1 MHIKDQYHYFK
12 QSRKSGVPYQ
22 KIIKAFSGGGCVS
35 CYENGD
41 EVTDIKDMNLSQ
53 LNEYKTSLEQQRDF
67 DPSFSNFMLNEIYKN
82 IGQGT
87 DFYIQSPL
95 KTDQQVKDWLADPAN
110 PRNHS
115 GQSRYDIVTEE
126 KIAANPEEYIDPS
139 SANVST
145 RISGLGMTA
154 YKVVDDRE
162 LENRRGLDLAMPG
175 CGDNMTCMTSAT
187 FQTLDALDAWNKAI
201 KDPNSP
207 YYGAPAL
214 DASGAISTS
223 HPKFWNPNSREY
235 LARNPNIQDQT
246 FTMDSFYKEDASGI
260 KRPNPTA
267 VADFYRTL
275 KPGSIMGIHGAGHR
289 DDTSLT
295 PGHAVIY
302 TGKVRYND
310 QELDFT
316 TPEGYQKALELFE
329 SDDDFDLYRLKYD
342 FFEDSTSNDP
352 YGISTETFGD
362 MFYGNVDNPQNVLKV
377 ATYNTSG
384 VEGYDDWIESQLT
397 NKPTQE
403 YIDSVDAQIKYVEE
417 QMAERDRL
425 LSAPSDKTNVVKNV
439 IIPEIV
445 VDSEDQDGYKR
456 GGLTKGPIKS
466 TLTAAKAK
474 RILEHGSIKGKK
486 LTEKQKKYFKYVAGG
501 GKTNQSLFKN
511 MLHGGL
517 V

>member
-1 MHIKDQYHYFK
+1 
-12 QSRKSGVPYQ
+12 
-22 KIIKAFSGGGCVS
+22 
-35 CYENGD
+35 
-41 EVTDIKDMNLSQ
+41 
-53 LNEYKTSLEQQRDF
+53 
-67 DPSFSNFMLNEIYKN
+67 
-82 IGQGT
+82 
-87 DFYIQSPL
+87 
-95 KTDQQVKDWLADPAN
+95 
-110 PRNHS
+110 
-115 GQSRYDIVTEE
+115 
-126 KIAANPEEYIDPS
+126 
-139 SANVST
+139 
-145 RISGLGMTA
+145 
-154 YKVVDDRE
+154 
-162 LENRRGLDLAMPG
+162 
-175 CGDNMTCMTSAT
+175 
-187 FQTLDALDAWNKAI
+187 
-201 KDPNSP
+201 
-207 YYGAPAL
+207 
-214 DASGAISTS
+214 
-223 HPKFWNPNSREY
+223 
-235 LARNPNIQDQT
+235 
-246 FTMDSFYKEDASGI
+246 
-260 KRPNPTA
+260 
-267 VADFYRTL
+267 
-275 KPGSIMGIHGAGHR
+275 MGIHGAGHR

-439 IIPEIV
+439 IIPETV

-474 RILEHGSIKGKK
+474 KILEHGSIKGKK